1 MGGAADEIEIGQKGR
16 ADRRTKKGLERAVR
30 GPTVERATHG
40 TIARL
45 EVGRGEKLL
54 VDDLRLE
61 VGEEFVLENLDNAV
75 GVAGALLGPID
86 GSGVRRC
93 IDEEEIVV
101 VIGGGIGG
109 LGAGAKAKVDRRI
122 FGRTFFAEELF
133 EFERVVIR
141 KEDVVVSERGI
152 LAFDAEENDESG
164 DRAGGATHLGGGL
177 GGTGMAD
184 EFLVSCEDVP
194 VVKDEISEDSFA

>member
-1 MGGAADEIEIGQKGR
+1 M
-16 ADRRTKKGLERAVR
+16 
-30 GPTVERATHG
+30 
-40 TIARL
+40 
-45 EVGRGEKLL
+45 
-54 VDDLRLE
+54 DDLRLE
-61 VGEEFVLENLDNAV
+61 VGEEFVLKNLDNAV

-86 GSGVRRC
+86 GGGVGRR

-122 FGRTFFAEELF
+122 LGRTFFAEELF

-152 LAFDAEENDESG
+152 LAFDAEEDDESG
-164 DRAGGATHLGGGL
+164 DRAGGVTHLGSGL

>member
-1 MGGAADEIEIGQKGR
+1 M
-16 ADRRTKKGLERAVR
+16 
-30 GPTVERATHG
+30 
-40 TIARL
+40 
-45 EVGRGEKLL
+45 
-54 VDDLRLE
+54 DDLGLK
-61 VGEEFVLENLDNAV
+61 VGEEFVLKNLDNAV

-86 GSGVRRC
+86 GGGVRRC

-133 EFERVVIR
+133 EFKRVVIR

-164 DRAGGATHLGGGL
+164 NRAGGATHLGGGL

>member
-16 ADRRTKKGLERAVR
+16 ADRRTKKGLEWAVR
-30 GPTVERATHG
+30 GPAVERATHG

-45 EVGRGEKLL
+45 EIGRGEKLL

-86 GSGVRRC
+86 GGGVRRC

-101 VIGGGIGG
+101 VIGGSIGG
-109 LGAGAKAKVDRRI
+109 LGPGAEAKVDGGV
-122 FGRTFFAEELF
+122 FGGPLFAEQLF
-133 EFERVVIR
+133 KFERIVIG
-141 KEDVVVSERGI
+141 KEDVVMSERGI
-152 LAFDAEENDESG
+152 LAFDAEEDDKSG

-184 EFLVSCEDVP
+184 EFLIGSEDIP
-194 VVKDEISEDSFA
+194 IVKDEISEDSLA

>member
-1 MGGAADEIEIGQKGR
+1 M
-16 ADRRTKKGLERAVR
+16 
-30 GPTVERATHG
+30 
-40 TIARL
+40 
-45 EVGRGEKLL
+45 
-54 VDDLRLE
+54 DDLGLK
-61 VGEEFVLENLDNAV
+61 VGEEFVLKNLDNAV

-86 GSGVRRC
+86 GGGVRRR

-109 LGAGAKAKVDRRI
+109 LGAGAKAKVDGRI

-152 LAFDAEENDESG
+152 LAFDAEEDDESG

-184 EFLVSCEDVP
+184 ECVIGSEDIP
-194 VVKDEISEDSFA
+194 IVKGEISEDSLA

>member
-1 MGGAADEIEIGQKGR
+1 VGGAADEIEIGQKGR
-16 ADRRTKKGLERAVR
+16 ADRRTKKGLEWAVR
-30 GPTVERATHG
+30 CPAVECATHG
-40 TIARL
+40 TIAGL
-45 EVGRGEKLL
+45 EISRGEKLL

-61 VGEEFVLENLDNAV
+61 VGEEFVLENLDNAI
-75 GVAGALLGPID
+75 GVTWALLGPID
-86 GSGVRRC
+86 GGGVRRC

-109 LGAGAKAKVDRRI
+109 LGAGAKAKVDGRI

-152 LAFDAEENDESG
+152 LTFDA
-164 DRAGGATHLGGGL
+164 
-177 GGTGMAD
+177 
-184 EFLVSCEDVP
+184 
-194 VVKDEISEDSFA
+194 

>member
-16 ADRRTKKGLERAVR
+16 ADRRTKKGLEWAVR
-30 GPTVERATHG
+30 GPAVERATHG

-45 EVGRGEKLL
+45 EIGRGEKLL
-54 VDDLRLE
+54 VDDVGLK

-75 GVAGALLGPID
+75 GVAWALLGPID
-86 GSGVRRC
+86 GGGVGRR

-109 LGAGAKAKVDRRI
+109 LGAGAEAKVDGGI
-122 FGRTFFAEELF
+122 FGRTLFSKELF
-133 EFERVVIR
+133 EFEGVVIR
-141 KEDVVVSERGI
+141 KEDVVMSERGI
-152 LAFDAEENDESG
+152 LAFDAEEDNKPG

-184 EFLVSCEDVP
+184 EFLIGSEDIP
-194 VVKDEISEDSFA
+194 IVKDEISEDSLA